1 MTARDLRDA
10 AAALAVGGIG
20 AALFWMVGFPA
31 APLTGGATAVTLAGI
46 AGMRLRLPVPLRILA
61 FSLLGIGIGTGITPE
76 MLQTAAAWPATLSIL
91 AVSVVAGM
99 FIARHGLERWLGFDR
114 RSATLAAAPGHLTF
128 VLSLS
133 LETGGQTA
141 RIAIV
146 QSIRV
151 LFITLCVPVFVA
163 AVFGAT
169 GERLAPPVNMGVLTA
184 LALLAGTYGL
194 GRLFEKARLPA
205 AFLLAGMAL
214 SAGGHLSG
222 LTPGGLPGPVNF
234 TAFLVMGVLI
244 GSRFSGQGWR
254 DVRAAMAAGAW
265 VTAVTGAMTALGV
278 LGAWIALGLP
288 PALLIVAFA
297 PGGVEAM
304 AAISVTLGL
313 DPAFVAAHHVVRLL
327 ILTALIPVLMARPGP
342 PVQPGPQTPPPR

>member
-1 MTARDLRDA
+1 MVHDLRDA
-10 AAALAVGGIG
+10 AMALAIGALG
-20 AALFWMVGFPA
+20 AALFWAIGFPA

-46 AGMRLRLPVPLRILA
+46 AGLRVRLPGPLRILA
-61 FSLLGIGIGTGITPE
+61 FSLLGIGIGTGVTPE
-76 MLQTAAAWPATLSIL
+76 MLRTAAAWPATLSIL
-91 AVSVVAGM
+91 AVSVLVGM
-99 FIARHGLERWLGFDR
+99 ALARFGLERWMGFDR
-114 RSATLAAAPGHLTF
+114 RSATLAAAPGHLSF

-141 RIAIV
+141 RIAVV

-151 LFITLCVPVFVA
+151 LFITLCVPVFVS

-169 GERLAPPVNMGVLTA
+169 GARLAPPANMGAVAA

-244 GSRFSGQGWR
+244 GSRFSGQSWA

-265 VTAVTGAMTALGV
+265 VTAVTGVITVFAV
-278 LGAWIALGLP
+278 LGAWVAMGLP

-313 DPAFVAAHHVVRLL
+313 DPAFVAAHHVARLL
-327 ILTALIPVLMARPGP
+327 ILTALIPLLMGRAPRPP
-342 PVQPGPQTPPPR
+342 APPPQH